1 VLAYTPREVL
11 GSMETKTVLAG
22 VLVGVVILG
31 ALAMLP
37 DFIRYMKIRAM

>member
-1 VLAYTPREVL
+1 
-11 GSMETKTVLAG
+11 MDTKTVLAG